1 MSEPLPIKLLRCGVE
16 FFPALIDAISQAK
29 HEIFLET
36 YIFQND
42 IVGHA
47 IATALEEAAQR
58 GIATHL
64 MIDGFGS
71 KEYPESRL
79 ASLRKSGVQI
89 RIYRPGFLNFR
100 FLGTGIRRLH
110 RKLAVIDRQLV
121 FVGGINILDD
131 FVDANPAPRYDF
143 AVAIGGT
150 VAADVHDAVARLWW
164 LVSWSQFKRRGTGRS
179 DRLRVP
185 SSNDGPLPGSARLIL
200 RDNLRHRRAIE
211 SEYLKAIRS
220 ATDRIIIAN
229 AYFLPGRKLLRALL
243 GAAAR
248 GVSVDLILQGRV
260 EYFIQHF
267 ASQHLYRN
275 LIGAGINIHLYK
287 PAQMHAKVAV
297 IDSDWATIGSS
308 NLDPFSLQLAREANI
323 FVLDASFAK
332 LLANELLSA
341 IQLDSDKI
349 GVENWHCIPRYRT
362 LLMRLC
368 YGIVRFTQHF
378 ATRRH

>member
-185 SSNDGPLPGSARLIL
+185 S
-200 RDNLRHRRAIE
+200 
-211 SEYLKAIRS
+211 
-220 ATDRIIIAN
+220 
-229 AYFLPGRKLLRALL
+229 
-243 GAAAR
+243 
-248 GVSVDLILQGRV
+248 
-260 EYFIQHF
+260 
-267 ASQHLYRN
+267 
-275 LIGAGINIHLYK
+275 
-287 PAQMHAKVAV
+287 
-297 IDSDWATIGSS
+297 
-308 NLDPFSLQLAREANI
+308 
-323 FVLDASFAK
+323 
-332 LLANELLSA
+332 
-341 IQLDSDKI
+341 
-349 GVENWHCIPRYRT
+349 
-362 LLMRLC
+362 
-368 YGIVRFTQHF
+368 
-378 ATRRH
+378 